1 MAEHKVEDVKLGG
14 KDRSGYDVKCIYALN
29 PPEYAV
35 YGTEVRTSI
44 QYADDLVLA
53 RQQRTTMS
61 VCSPLR
67 GQINGLIDGWRA
79 AGKRGRGHRVADYDR
94 RVADAL
100 VMGLE
105 GSIAATL
112 DLLTEIRND
121 IVAER
126 RSLAQSDYLL
136 TAVITVAAL
145 LMLFAGVRAAVGDT
159 DYANPAWNAALTGAS
174 GGTLGAFFSIAVGM
188 RSRTVLVDIQKW
200 DNRRDAVLR
209 VIVGTIGGGI
219 LICLLLTKLVTVLGL
234 DVTQD
239 QGLGA
244 LKALVIGFLAGFS
257 ERAVPDI
264 LAKASLATD
273 AATGENAT
281 DVAADQA
288 RAHAAAAEQAQDGAS
303 HAAQSTVVVGGAP
316 ANDETVPAEAGTGA
330 PADGVTGDTASGDEA
345 ETHMSTADEETPAGD
360 PAAADGV
367 EPPAENA
374 SSEADPPR

>member
-1 MAEHKVEDVKLGG
+1 MAEHTLEHVKLGG
-14 KDRSGYDVKCIYALN
+14 TDRSGYDITCIYALN

-35 YGTEVRTSI
+35 YGTKIRTSI
-44 QYADDLVLA
+44 QYADDPVLA
-53 RQQRTTMS
+53 KQQRSAMS

-67 GQINGLIDGWRA
+67 GQINGLIDGWR
-79 AGKRGRGHRVADYDR
+79 GNGRRSRSHRVGDYDR

-100 VMGLE
+100 VMGFE
-105 GSIAATL
+105 GSLSSTL

-136 TAVITVAAL
+136 TAVITLAAL
-145 LMLFAGVRAAVGDT
+145 LMLFLGVRAGIGDT
-159 DYANPAWNAALTGAS
+159 SHANPVWNAALTGAS

-200 DNRRDAVLR
+200 DNRRDAILR
-209 VIVGTIGGGI
+209 VLVGTIGGAV
-219 LICLLLTKLVTVLGL
+219 LICMLLTGLVTVLGL
-234 DVTQD
+234 SLTEGPGD
-239 QGLGA
+239 GA

-288 RAHAAAAEQAQDGAS
+288 RAHAAAAEQAQNAAS
-303 HAAQSTVVVGGAP
+303 AAGQGTVVVVGAP
-316 ANDETVPAEAGTGA
+316 ANDETAPVETGTGA
-330 PADGVTGDTASGDEA
+330 PADGVTGDEA
-345 ETHMSTADEETPAGD
+345 ETHMPAADEGD
-360 PAAADGV
+360 PAAADGG
-367 EPPAENA
+367 EPPEDA
-374 SSEADPPR
+374 SSQADPPR

>member
-1 MAEHKVEDVKLGG
+1 MAEHRLEDVKLGG

-44 QYADDLVLA
+44 QYADDPLLA
-53 RQQRTTMS
+53 KQQRTAMS

-67 GQINGLIDGWRA
+67 GQINGLIDGWRNQ
-79 AGKRGRGHRVADYDR
+79 GKRGRGHRVADYDR

-105 GSIAATL
+105 GNVAATL

-126 RSLAQSDYLL
+126 RSLAQSDYLM

-145 LMLFAGVRAAVGDT
+145 LILFAAVRAVVGDT

-200 DNRRDAVLR
+200 DNRRDAILR
-209 VIVGTIGGGI
+209 VLVGTIGGGI

-234 DVTQD
+234 DVTGGE
-239 QGLGA
+239 GLGA
-244 LKALVIGFLAGFS
+244 LKALVVGFLAGFS

-288 RAHAAAAEQAQDGAS
+288 RAHPAVVGRAQDDAS
-303 HAAQSTVVVGGAP
+303 DAGQDTVVVVAAP
-316 ANDETVPAEAGTGA
+316 ANDEA
-330 PADGVTGDTASGDEA
+330 PAQEPAAAPAAGG
-345 ETHMSTADEETPAGD
+345 TADEAGAGGAAAGD
-360 PAAADGV
+360 SAPAADPAVAEG
-367 EPPAENA
+367 EAPPPEETV
-374 SSEADPPR
+374 STDADPPR

>member
-1 MAEHKVEDVKLGG
+1 MADHNVEHVKLGG
-14 KDRSGYDVKCIYALN
+14 TDRSGYDVTCIYALN

-35 YGTEVRTSI
+35 YGTKIRTSI
-44 QYADDLVLA
+44 QYADDPVLA
-53 RQQRTTMS
+53 KEQRTAMS

-67 GQINGLIDGWRA
+67 GQINGLIDGWR
-79 AGKRGRGHRVADYDR
+79 GDGRRARSHRVADYDR

-100 VMGLE
+100 VTGFE
-105 GSIAATL
+105 GSISNTL
-112 DLLTEIRND
+112 SLLTEIRND

-145 LMLFAGVRAAVGDT
+145 LMLFAGVRAGIGDT

-200 DNRRDAVLR
+200 DNRRDAILR
-209 VIVGTIGGGI
+209 VLVGTIGGGI

-288 RAHAAAAEQAQDGAS
+288 RAHASAAEDVQDGAPGTR
-303 HAAQSTVVVGGAP
+303 QGTVVVVGAP
-316 ANDETVPAEAGTGA
+316 ANDETAPVGQGALEPAEADAAGGSSE
-330 PADGVTGDTASGDEA
+330 VA
-345 ETHMSTADEETPAGD
+345 ETAAGD
-360 PAAADGV
+360 PAPQDAG
-367 EPPAENA
+367 
-374 SSEADPPR
+374 DPPQGGMPPDPDAPR